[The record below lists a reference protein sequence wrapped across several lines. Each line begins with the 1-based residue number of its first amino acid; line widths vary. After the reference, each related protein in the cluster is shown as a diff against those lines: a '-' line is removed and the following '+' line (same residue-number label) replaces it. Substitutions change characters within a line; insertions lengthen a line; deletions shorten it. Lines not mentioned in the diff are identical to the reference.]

1 MYVCYTD
8 FPRLVTDSPVGLAA
22 TCYHLFESQSCTATV
37 YKLFFFYF
45 LCGWSFLDRGRENRA
60 LFGFINF
67 KTPLDFNPK
76 GTRKKRFGFVLWA
89 PHFLRVHVACFK
101 QSRGGTHCGCGFSYN
116 CLFSGWVMVVKIR
129 KIVISRLF

>member
-22 TCYHLFESQSCTATV
+22 ICYHLFESQSCTATV

-76 GTRKKRFGFVLWA
+76 GTRKKKGLDLFYGPHIFYVYTWRASSSPEVGPTVAVVSVTTVSLVGGLW
-89 PHFLRVHVACFK
+89 L
-101 QSRGGTHCGCGFSYN
+101 
-116 CLFSGWVMVVKIR
+116 
-129 KIVISRLF
+129 